1 MLQSCQVL
9 CLHWCDPDSTEAHDR
24 ISDELANAHD
34 MVLMKDL
41 CFYAGFLPATGE
53 WTLPDLTQSGADTWY
68 LIQHE
73 VCQDKV
79 TFS

>member
-1 MLQSCQVL
+1 
-9 CLHWCDPDSTEAHDR
+9 
-24 ISDELANAHD
+24 
-34 MVLMKDL
+34 MKDL
-41 CFYAGFLPATGE
+41 CFYGGFLPATGE